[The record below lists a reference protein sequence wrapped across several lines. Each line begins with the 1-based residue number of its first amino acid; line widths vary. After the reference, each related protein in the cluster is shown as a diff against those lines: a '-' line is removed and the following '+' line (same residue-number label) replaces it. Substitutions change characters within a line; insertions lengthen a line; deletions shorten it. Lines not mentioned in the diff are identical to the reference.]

1 MGFRIY
7 IRASVRTSLGLSAC
21 ISLSLYIYISIYLS
35 IYIYMY
41 MYMYMCVYIYID
53 VCIHIYIYIYTENNT
68 LHVYTGIC
76 MYMYMYLFAHVCVY
90 VRGHVSIMYVSMY
103 GCMDAWMHGDGWI
116 YVCMYVC
123 MYMHACVSVC
133 IWCDAEL
140 QVRGHL
146 LVHVF
151 RLVAGTWVRSLPWIN
166 VCADLLHIKRRDGRL
181 RPLTKLLPATNVA
194 ATETPATQC
203 PGSPTHTKS
212 GSSGRRLCDSCRAVA
227 GTGAGEPSSS
237 FSIKLF
243 WLQTV

>member
-1 MGFRIY
+1 
-7 IRASVRTSLGLSAC
+7 
-21 ISLSLYIYISIYLS
+21 
-35 IYIYMY
+35 
-41 MYMYMCVYIYID
+41 
-53 VCIHIYIYIYTENNT
+53 
-68 LHVYTGIC
+68 
-76 MYMYMYLFAHVCVY
+76 MYLFAHDCTWSCKYYVC
-90 VRGHVSIMYVSMY
+90 MY

-151 RLVAGTWVRSLPWIN
+151 RLVAGTWVLSLPWIN

-227 GTGAGEPSSS
+227 GTGAGERSSS
-237 FSIKLF
+237 FSIELF